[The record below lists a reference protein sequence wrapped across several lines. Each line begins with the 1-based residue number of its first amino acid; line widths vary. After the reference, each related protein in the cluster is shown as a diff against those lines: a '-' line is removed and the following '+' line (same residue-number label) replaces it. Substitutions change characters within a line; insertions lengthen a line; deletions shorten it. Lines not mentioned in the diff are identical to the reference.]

1 MKILLE
7 RKLTMN
13 KQKLSPRTFLCLMTV
28 FLICLPSLSFGSGFG
43 IFTQGASSLGQGAAV
58 VAHNDSP
65 DAIFYNPAL
74 INGLPGTQVEVGT
87 TLIFADRK
95 YKSASSTGKAA
106 ETEDDVFY
114 PSTFY
119 LTHALNESVSLGL
132 GVFNPF
138 GLATTWPDD
147 WDGKYIAT
155 KSELTTFNINPVVSW
170 RVIPQFTVAVGL
182 DFVLLDSTLESKFPA
197 GGSDG
202 HTKFEG
208 DGHGLGF
215 NFGFL
220 MKPTDTLSIGISYRS
235 KVKVDVN
242 GDISQS
248 APAIP
253 YHYHASGSTSITLP
267 QQVFAGIAYK
277 PTDKLV
283 MEMGIRW
290 EDWSSFDELNVKYDG
305 QSATTLRDWR
315 STFAFNVGGKYRIN
329 DRYAVSAGY
338 LYGQN
343 PIPDST
349 FDPSIP
355 DSDVH
360 LFCIGG
366 EAQFGNFGATLSY
379 AYQLQE
385 DRTKTSNNSDRFGE
399 TANGE
404 YDSDIHLLALSLRY
418 KF

>member
-1 MKILLE
+1 
-7 RKLTMN
+7 MN
-13 KQKLSPRTFLCLMTV
+13 KKKSSPKTFLCVVTFVL
-28 FLICLPSLSFGSGFG
+28 FSLPSLCFGSGFG

-58 VAHNDSP
+58 VAHDDSP
-65 DAIFYNPAL
+65 EAIFFNPAL

-87 TLIFADRK
+87 TLIFADREF
-95 YKSASSTGKAA
+95 KSAATGKTA

-119 LTHALNESVSLGL
+119 ITHALNDSVSFGL

-147 WDGKYIAT
+147 WEGKYIAT

-170 RVIPQFTVAVGL
+170 RIIPEFTVAAGL
-182 DFVLLDSTLESKFPA
+182 DFVLLDSTLERKFSTGIP
-197 GGSDG
+197 GVDG

-215 NFGFL
+215 NLGFL
-220 MKPTDTLSIGISYRS
+220 IKPTDTLSIGISYRS
-235 KVKVDVN
+235 KVKIDVDGNVSMTIPAMSFHN
-242 GDISQS
+242 RETGD
-248 APAIP
+248 
-253 YHYHASGSTSITLP
+253 TSLTLP
-267 QQVFAGIAYK
+267 QQVFAGIAYRANE
-277 PTDKLV
+277 KLTL
-283 MEMGIRW
+283 EMGMRW
-290 EDWSSFDELNVKYDG
+290 EDWSSFDELKIKYDG
-305 QSATTLRDWR
+305 QSEIVPRDWR
-315 STFAFNVGGKYRIN
+315 STFAFNLGGKYRIN
-329 DRYAVSAGY
+329 DRYAINAGY

-343 PIPDST
+343 PVPDST

-366 EAQFGNFGATLSY
+366 EARFGNFSTALSY
-379 AYQLQE
+379 AYQLQD
-385 DRTKTSNNSDRFGE
+385 DRTKSTNRYGAI
-399 TANGE
+399 ANGE

>member
-7 RKLTMN
+7 WKPTMN
-13 KQKLSPRTFLCLMTV
+13 KQKLSPRTFLCIMTV

-58 VAHNDSP
+58 VAHDDSP
-65 DAIFYNPAL
+65 EAIFFNPAL
-74 INGLPGTQVEVGT
+74 INELPGTQVEVGT

-95 YKSASSTGKAA
+95 YKSASPTGKAA

-119 LTHALNESVSLGL
+119 ITHALNDSVSLGL

-138 GLATTWPDD
+138 GLATTWPDN

-170 RVIPQFTVAVGL
+170 RIIPEFTMAAGL
-182 DFVLLDSTLESKFPA
+182 DFVLLDSTLENVNKDFNVNQ
-197 GGSDG
+197 
-202 HTKFEG
+202 KFEG
-208 DGHGLGF
+208 SGNGLGF

-235 KVKVDVN
+235 QVKIDVD
-242 GDISQS
+242 GDLSMSILPKDIS
-248 APAIP
+248 
-253 YHYHASGSTSITLP
+253 GNTSINLP

-277 PTDKLV
+277 PTEKLV
-283 MEMGIRW
+283 MEMGMRW
-290 EDWSSFDELNVKYDG
+290 EDWSSFKELKIKGSG
-305 QSATTLRDWR
+305 QTLALSPRDWR
-315 STFAFNVGGKYRIN
+315 STFAFNLGGKYQIN

-343 PIPDST
+343 PVPDST

-366 EAQFGNFGATLSY
+366 EAQFGNFGTSLSY
-379 AYQLQE
+379 AYQLQDE
-385 DRTKTSNNSDRFGE
+385 RTKSTNRYGAI
-399 TANGE
+399 ANGE